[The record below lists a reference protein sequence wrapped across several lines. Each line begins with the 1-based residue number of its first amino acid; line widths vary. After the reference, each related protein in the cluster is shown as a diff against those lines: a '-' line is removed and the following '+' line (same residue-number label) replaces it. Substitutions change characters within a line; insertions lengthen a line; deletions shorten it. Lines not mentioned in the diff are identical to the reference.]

1 MIDSDDPDW
10 VHRAGQAFAVAA
22 AGELRP
28 VIGQT
33 FPLEHAA
40 AAHRA
45 IESRCVF
52 GKTLLTTTH

>member
-1 MIDSDDPDW
+1 
-10 VHRAGQAFAVAA
+10 
-22 AGELRP
+22 

-45 IESRCVF
+45 IESRRVF